1 MRIHV
6 LAVGTRMPAWVDEG
20 VDTYIRRLPR
30 HIECQFREIPAA
42 QRSAG
47 STVEKI
53 KNKEADALLKAARD
67 ADYVVALDERGVSCS
82 STQLAGHLQDW
93 LDNYSHVAL
102 LVGGADG
109 LDERCRQ
116 AANQVWSLS
125 ALTLPHPL
133 VRVILA
139 EQLYRAWT
147 LLQGHPYHRD

>member
-6 LAVGTRMPAWVDEG
+6 LAVGTRMPAWVTEG
-20 VDTYIRRLPR
+20 VDTYLRRLPR
-30 HIECQFREIPAA
+30 HIACEFREIPAA
-42 QRSAG
+42 QRSSG
-47 STVEKI
+47 STPDTI
-53 KNKEADALLKAARD
+53 KSKEADALLKAART
-67 ADYVVALDERGVSCS
+67 ADYTVALDERGSSCT
-82 STQLAGHLQDW
+82 STQLAGHLQNW
-93 LDNYSHVAL
+93 LDNYSQVAL

-116 AANQVWSLS
+116 AADQVLSLS

-139 EQLYRAWT
+139 EQIYRAWT